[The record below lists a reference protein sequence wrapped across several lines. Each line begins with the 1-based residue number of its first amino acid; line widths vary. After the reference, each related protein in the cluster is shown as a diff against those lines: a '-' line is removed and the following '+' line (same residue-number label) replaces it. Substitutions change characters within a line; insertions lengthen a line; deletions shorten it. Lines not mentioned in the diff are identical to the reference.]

1 MAKDLEEALVNI
13 EAKLSGAEKPH
24 MDLGGHL
31 GYIED
36 LLGKSSGTK
45 LYKHSLYA
53 SGIDYKFT
61 LITTNPQPIDFTN
74 IDTYQKLYE
83 YLLNENVLQ
92 FLDEYNKELLYDNSS
107 MSAFYTIEIT
117 EINNVRTCTPSYY
130 DDWPLSNTTD
140 TVTELYYNLNT
151 YSYYIYLPNEF
162 VAEGT
167 YQVKLIK
174 LIRYQTGAPLQ
185 AAKDYVD
192 NAKNNGLNLYMPE
205 SDLVTK
211 RKFNSY
217 QEARDF
223 IDTMQSAAGQPTPEA
238 IKAAW
243 VIETVAES

>member
-61 LITTNPQPIDFTN
+61 LITTNPQPIDFSI

-83 YLLNENVLQ
+83 YLLNEDVLR
-92 FLDEYNKELLYDNSS
+92 FVDEYNRELIYDNSS
-107 MSAFYTIEIT
+107 MSAFYEIEIT

-151 YSYYIYLPNEF
+151 YSYYIYVPNELI
-162 VAEGT
+162 APNSIA
-167 YQVKLIK
+167 LIK
-174 LIRYQTGAPLQ
+174 LIRYQTGATLA
-185 AAKDYVD
+185 AAKDYVN

-211 RKFNSY
+211 RKFNSH
-217 QEARDF
+217 QEAKDF
-223 IDTMQSAAGQPTPEA
+223 IDTMQSGDGIDTPAA
-238 IKAAW
+238 IKSAW